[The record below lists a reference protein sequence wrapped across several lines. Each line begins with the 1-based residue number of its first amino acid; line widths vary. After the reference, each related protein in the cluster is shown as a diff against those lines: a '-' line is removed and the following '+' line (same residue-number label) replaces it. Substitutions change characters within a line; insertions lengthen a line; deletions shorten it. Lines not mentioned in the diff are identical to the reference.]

1 MKHYGIKAD
10 PETQQIKCMITGLQ
24 VPAASIR
31 AGHLFPL
38 RLDVSVKSDTGSLPG
53 AVLSMLV
60 TVQRLSALQVSYK
73 LYKRDGLR

>member
-1 MKHYGIKAD
+1 MFRKQLMKHYGIKAD

-38 RLDVSVKSDTGSLPG
+38 RLDVSV
-53 AVLSMLV
+53 
-60 TVQRLSALQVSYK
+60 
-73 LYKRDGLR
+73 

>member
-1 MKHYGIKAD
+1 MWPSPSKASSGRSPVFRKQLMKHYGIKAD

-38 RLDVSVKSDTGSLPG
+38 RLDVSD
-53 AVLSMLV
+53 
-60 TVQRLSALQVSYK
+60 
-73 LYKRDGLR
+73 